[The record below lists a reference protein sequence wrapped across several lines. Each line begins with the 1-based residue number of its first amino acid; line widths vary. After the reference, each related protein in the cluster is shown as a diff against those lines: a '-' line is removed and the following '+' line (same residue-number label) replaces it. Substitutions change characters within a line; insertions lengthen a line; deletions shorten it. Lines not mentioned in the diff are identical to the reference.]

1 MLFSWLLFL
10 ILNQG
15 NADGG
20 TQWPDRCLQNK
31 TRPCVL
37 FVHKKSH
44 FKLEKD
50 QFFFS
55 KDSLVEWTGKEH
67 ISLYKGISWMK
78 FSEIADVELPF
89 GTLQVT
95 PESELVVD
103 LKDNRIV
110 VSVLSG
116 KVRVAARAD
125 QSAYE
130 LTEGTEVE
138 FGPVDYQRKV
148 ASISLPRTIV
158 LPNYLK
164 SIQKAFPFSD
174 FNFQE
179 HLERVGKSIR
189 SGLLLQSKW
198 SQTIVETKMSDAR
211 RDKVRQK
218 YEAEHAQR
226 RDSLL
231 RRIFRQK
238 NNFEEE

>member
-1 MLFSWLLFL
+1 MFLSWLLIL
-10 ILNQG
+10 IIDQS
-15 NADGG
+15 NASGG
-20 TQWPDRCLQNK
+20 TQWPDRCLKNG
-31 TRPCVL
+31 TNPCVL
-37 FVHKKSH
+37 YVHKKTY
-44 FKLEKD
+44 FTLEKD

-55 KDSLVEWTGKEH
+55 KDALLEWTGKQQL
-67 ISLYKGISWMK
+67 SLYKGISWMK
-78 FSEIADVELPF
+78 LAEAAEVDLPF
-89 GTLQVT
+89 GTLRVAAD
-95 PESELVVD
+95 SELVID
-103 LKDNRIV
+103 LKDSRAV

-116 KVRVAARAD
+116 KVKVAARAD
-125 QSAYE
+125 KNSYE
-130 LTEGTEVE
+130 LIEGTEVE
-138 FGPVDYQRKV
+138 MGPVDYQRKV
-148 ASISLPRTIV
+148 ASISLPRTIA
-158 LPNYLK
+158 LPSYLK

-198 SQTIVETKMSDAR
+198 SQTIVETKMSDDR
-211 RDKVRQK
+211 LDKIRQK

>member
-10 ILNQG
+10 IINQS
-15 NADGG
+15 NAEGG
-20 TQWPDRCLQNK
+20 TQWPDRCLKNK
-31 TRPCVL
+31 THPCVL
-37 FVHKKSH
+37 YVHKKSY
-44 FKLEKD
+44 FTLEKD

-55 KDSLVEWTGKEH
+55 KDSLLEWTGKEQ
-67 ISLYKGISWMK
+67 ISLYKGISWLK
-78 FSEIADVELPF
+78 FTDPANIELPF
-89 GTLQVT
+89 GNLQVA
-95 PESELVVD
+95 PDSELVID
-103 LKDNRIV
+103 LKEGRVI

-125 QSAYE
+125 QNAYD
-130 LTEGTEVE
+130 LTDGAEVE
-138 FGPVDYQRKV
+138 LGPVDYERKV

-158 LPNYLK
+158 LASYLK
-164 SIQKAFPFSD
+164 SIQRAFPFSD

-179 HLERVGKSIR
+179 HLEKVGKSIR

-198 SQTIVETKMSDAR
+198 SQTIVETKLSDAR
-211 RDKVRQK
+211 RDKIRQK

>member
-1 MLFSWLLFL
+1 MLISWLLIF

-20 TQWPDRCLQNK
+20 TQWPDRCLKNK
-31 TRPCVL
+31 SHPCVL
-37 FVHKKSH
+37 YVHKKSY
-44 FKLEKD
+44 FTLNKD

-55 KDSLVEWTGKEH
+55 KDALVEWTGKEQ

-78 FSEIADVELPF
+78 FTGATHVELPF
-89 GTLQVT
+89 GNLHVT
-95 PESELVVD
+95 PGSELVID
-103 LKDNRIV
+103 LKDSRVV

-116 KVRVAARAD
+116 KVKVAARAD
-125 QSAYE
+125 ENAYE

-138 FGPVDYQRKV
+138 LGPVDYQRKV

-164 SIQKAFPFSD
+164 SIQRAFPFSD

-179 HLERVGKSIR
+179 HLESVGKSIR
-189 SGLLLQSKW
+189 SGLLLQSNW

-211 RDKVRQK
+211 RVNIRQK

>member
-1 MLFSWLLFL
+1 MFLSWLLIL
-10 ILNQG
+10 IMNQV

-20 TQWPDRCLQNK
+20 TQWPDRCLKSK
-31 TRPCVL
+31 THPCVL
-37 FVHKKSH
+37 YVHKKTYFS
-44 FKLEKD
+44 LEKD

-55 KDSLVEWTGKEH
+55 KDSLLEWTGKEQ
-67 ISLYKGISWMK
+67 ISFYKGISWMK
-78 FSEIADVELPF
+78 FTESMDVELPF
-89 GTLQVT
+89 GNLQVA
-95 PESELVVD
+95 PDSEIVID
-103 LKDNRIV
+103 LKDNRV
-110 VSVLSG
+110 VVCVLSG

-125 QSAYE
+125 QNSYE
-130 LTEGTEVE
+130 LTEGSEVE
-138 FGPVDYQRKV
+138 MGPVDYQRKV
-148 ASISLPRTIV
+148 ASISLPRTIT
-158 LPNYLK
+158 LPAYLK
-164 SIQKAFPFSD
+164 AIQKVFPFSD

-179 HLERVGKSIR
+179 HLEKVGKSIR

-211 RDKVRQK
+211 RDKIRQK

>member
-20 TQWPDRCLQNK
+20 TQWPDRCLKNK
-31 TRPCVL
+31 THPCVL
-37 FVHKKSH
+37 FVHKKSY
-44 FKLEKD
+44 FSLEKD

-55 KDSLVEWTGKEH
+55 KDSLLEWTGKEQ

-78 FSEIADVELPF
+78 FTDAADVELPF
-89 GTLQVT
+89 GNLQVA

-103 LKDNRIV
+103 LKESRVV

-116 KVRVAARAD
+116 KVKVAARAD
-125 QSAYE
+125 QNAYE

-138 FGPVDYQRKV
+138 LGPVDYQRKV

-164 SIQKAFPFSD
+164 AIQKAFPFSD

-179 HLERVGKSIR
+179 HLEKVGKSIR

-211 RDKVRQK
+211 RDKIRQK

-231 RRIFRQK
+231 RQIFRQK

>member
-10 ILNQG
+10 FLNQG

-20 TQWPDRCLQNK
+20 TQWPDRCLKNK
-31 TRPCVL
+31 THPCVL

-44 FKLEKD
+44 FTLEKN

-55 KDSLVEWTGKEH
+55 KDSLLEWTGKEQ
-67 ISLYKGISWMK
+67 ISLYKGIFWIK
-78 FSEIADVELPF
+78 YGEAADVELPF
-89 GTLQVT
+89 GNLQVT

-103 LKDNRIV
+103 LKDTRIV

-125 QSAYE
+125 QNAYE

-148 ASISLPRTIV
+148 ATISLPRTIV

-174 FNFQE
+174 LNFQE

-211 RDKVRQK
+211 RDKIRQK

-231 RRIFRQK
+231 RQIFRQK
-238 NNFEEE
+238 NNFEDE